1 MAGTRPISWM
11 SPPPVIFFFLGGG
24 AKFGCFFGTE
34 KWDRIFHE
42 KKGPK
47 FATHIFMQK
56 KKNPNL
62 HILYNRFPIC
72 SQFYRSNLIFIFY
85 VWFIAKFWLNCNTV
99 LAGGHSVLSTGP
111 FKFWKFLFGIFS
123 GKKNGGVRL
132 PTVPDF
138 RPPPL
143 GLPAL

>member
-11 SPPPVIFFFLGGG
+11 SLPSNFYFSWVG

-34 KWDRIFHE
+34 KWDRIFQE

-62 HILYNRFPIC
+62 HIFYINRFPIC
-72 SQFYRSNLIFIFY
+72 SQFYRSNLIFIFM
-85 VWFIAKFWLNCNTV
+85 
-99 LAGGHSVLSTGP
+99 
-111 FKFWKFLFGIFS
+111 S
-123 GKKNGGVRL
+123 GL
-132 PTVPDF
+132 
-138 RPPPL
+138 
-143 GLPAL
+143 